1 MSIVGKSVGVECRL
15 MIAYGWRRRKKERV
29 ATVTA
34 TECGVSFVSDENAL
48 NLDYTDDCT
57 TLNILKSIKFY
68 TLVNF
73 MACKLYFSKDV

>member
-1 MSIVGKSVGVECRL
+1 MAREEG
-15 MIAYGWRRRKKERV
+15 RRRWWQQR
-29 ATVTA
+29 VTA
-34 TECGVSFVSDENAL
+34 NECGVSFVSDENAL

-57 TLNILKSIKFY
+57 TLNILKSIKLY